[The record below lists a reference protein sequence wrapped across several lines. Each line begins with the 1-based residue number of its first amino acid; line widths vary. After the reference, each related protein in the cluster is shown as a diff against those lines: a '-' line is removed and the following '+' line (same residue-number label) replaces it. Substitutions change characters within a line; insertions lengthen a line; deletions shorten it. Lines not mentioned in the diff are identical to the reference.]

1 MKVGKTSAS
10 IAAFCV
16 AAVLATSAAL
26 AMAANRAERSPS
38 DTGTQSGYQSSQPG
52 QRTGMGGSATQQLRS
67 VMSGQAGQGQLL
79 SSSLL
84 KSKVQ
89 DQQGKDIGH
98 ISELIVDP
106 SSGRI
111 THAVVSHGQGFMGI
125 GNKEVLLPWNQLR
138 ASQSG
143 TGNQYQF
150 TADESQL
157 RVAQEFNRSQFEQGT
172 AQAGRQQ
179 QQTFKGSV
187 VSVGDTD
194 LRVRTDEGVMTV
206 STGKDWS
213 NKKGQLN
220 LKEGD
225 QVSIKGYQ
233 SGFGAQRQIV
243 AQEITANNQTITL
256 DTSDRPY
263 RETGQEQDQ
272 QQQPRQDQPRSPD
285 STQPYTP
292 SQPGNSGGSG
302 TGTGTGGSGG
312 GSTGGG
318 SSM

>member
-1 MKVGKTSAS
+1 MKVGRTSAS
-10 IAAFCV
+10 IAAFCMV
-16 AAVLATSAAL
+16 AVLATSAAM
-26 AMAANRAERSPS
+26 AMAANRSERTDREGQP
-38 DTGTQSGYQSSQPG
+38 GSGYTQPG
-52 QRTGMGGSATQQLRS
+52 QPGSSSAATGSSATQQLS
-67 VMSGQAGQGQLL
+67 SAMSGQAGQGQLL
-79 SSSLL
+79 SSHLL
-84 KSKVQ
+84 KQKVQ

-125 GNKEVLLPWNQLR
+125 GNKEVLLPWSQLR

-143 TGNQYQF
+143 GDYKF
-150 TADESQL
+150 TAEEAQL
-157 RVAQEFNRSQFEQGT
+157 RVAQEFSRSQFEQRGSAT
-172 AQAGRQQ
+172 ARGQQ
-179 QQTFKGSV
+179 QNYRGTV
-187 VSVGDTD
+187 VSVDD
-194 LRVRTDEGVMTV
+194 NALRVRTDEGVMTV

-213 NKKGQLN
+213 TKKGQLN

-225 QVSIKGYQ
+225 QVQIKGFS

-272 QQQPRQDQPRSPD
+272 PRQDQPRSPN
-285 STQPYTP
+285 STQPYSP
-292 SQPGNSGGSG
+292 SQPNGSGSG
-302 TGTGTGGSGG
+302 TGTG
-312 GSTGGG
+312 
-318 SSM
+318 M